1 MPGGTRGA
9 PEGVLRQPN
18 LYQGRSPYRELTAFV
33 PAPCSVQMNLGSLQK
48 ARLPG
53 LGTKNVSTMLSD
65 TGAGER
71 EAIPQSATVS
81 VGDRVRCVYRLG
93 HVLHRPV
100 PPLCK
105 PQPHESLGH
114 PSGGGPPGALPGRS
128 VARLERRC
136 FLGKGVKGARGPPR
150 PRACGRS
157 RQGSTLP
164 SSPRSI
170 LKDPSQWRK
179 KKHTWGGMSCKK
191 SSSNT

>member
-1 MPGGTRGA
+1 MPAGRQELSIRDRLLHHSPQLLGAACWSLLTSCEARDIQVMCRYLASLGFCTTQLGARG
-9 PEGVLRQPN
+9 PP
-18 LYQGRSPYRELTAFV
+18 PRE
-33 PAPCSVQMNLGSLQK
+33 
-48 ARLPG
+48 
-53 LGTKNVSTMLSD
+53 
-65 TGAGER
+65 
-71 EAIPQSATVS
+71 
-81 VGDRVRCVYRLG
+81 RLG
-93 HVLHRPV
+93 HLLHRPV

-105 PQPHESLGH
+105 PQHYESLGH